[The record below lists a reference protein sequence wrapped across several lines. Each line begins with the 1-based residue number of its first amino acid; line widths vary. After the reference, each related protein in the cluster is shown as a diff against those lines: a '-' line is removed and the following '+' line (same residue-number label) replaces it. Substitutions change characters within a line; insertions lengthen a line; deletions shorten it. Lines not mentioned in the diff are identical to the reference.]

1 MVGNIYL
8 AKIYFTDLSSFKI
21 RPVLVVKELDK
32 EDVVCLQLSTK
43 IDINRVRINNEDLID
58 GRLLKESVV
67 IVPKNFTLNKKI
79 FVRYIGKISEEK
91 LKEIL
96 EKAGRIQRTIVK
108 EIDDLQNSGT
118 LPKDLHKK
126 MNLIKYR
133 YRLYLEIV

>member
-96 EKAGRIQRTIVK
+96 EKFCR
-108 EIDDLQNSGT
+108 EIGCNDSNN
-118 LPKDLHKK
+118 
-126 MNLIKYR
+126 M
-133 YRLYLEIV
+133 